1 MINNAM
7 FSSNRDDWETP
18 LELFKQL
25 DAIYHF
31 DLDVCALPH
40 NAKCDKYYTPDDDG
54 LSKPWEGTCW
64 MNPPYGRQIGRWM
77 EKAYKSSLVGATV
90 VCLVPSRTDTAWW
103 HDYAMRASKKSHT
116 YAAVSNLLVQN
127 TGRHSRVQLLF
138 LANTS
143 TPRSS

>member
-18 LELFKQL
+18 LELFNQL

-54 LSKPWEGTCW
+54 LSKTWEGTCW
-64 MNPPYGRQIGRWM
+64 MNPPYGRHIGRWM

-103 HDYAMRASKKSHT
+103 HDYAMRASKIT
-116 YAAVSNLLVQN
+116 YIR
-127 TGRHSRVQLLF
+127 GRIKFVGAKHGAPFPCAIVV

>member
-18 LELFKQL
+18 LDLFNRL

-40 NAKCDKYYTPDDDG
+40 NAKCDKYYAPDDDG
-54 LSKPWEGTCW
+54 LSKQWGGTCW
-64 MNPPYGRQIGRWM
+64 MSPPYGRQIGKWM
-77 EKAYKSSLVGATV
+77 EKRINLVLPGQRWCV
-90 VCLVPSRTDTAWW
+90 WSRPEQIQRGGTTMLCG
-103 HDYAMRASKKSHT
+103 HQKSHT
-116 YAAVSNLLVQN
+116 YAAVSNLLAQD

-138 LANTS
+138 LANTT